1 MTHRSDEAEQGVGEG
16 VKGVSV
22 TLREHHAFLLRWGTS
37 EEIGGRIAELRRIA
51 SWWASKEGPAEDGE
65 VGSVLDTALERI
77 AAVRQTA
84 QAVETALG
92 EGGYEFDRHL
102 RVLRARRRSA
112 VDEDVPPGRAQ
123 ALLFETIVDVFE
135 QLKEQGTP
143 DENTRELRIEIRA
156 RLAHSLHPELL
167 SDGAITTAVDEDLA
181 GRALPEVT
189 SAKPARTQSS

>member
-16 VKGVSV
+16 VKSMSV

-77 AAVRQTA
+77 AAIRQTA
-84 QAVETALG
+84 QAVETALD
-92 EGGYEFDRHL
+92 EGGYEFDTHL

-112 VDEDVPPGRAQ
+112 VDEDVPPERAQ
-123 ALLFETIVDVFE
+123 TLLFETIVDVFE

-143 DENTRELRIEIRA
+143 DENARELRIEIRA
-156 RLAHSLHPELL
+156 RLARSLHPELL
-167 SDGAITTAVDEDLA
+167 SDGAITTAVDEDLKERLVSDQNEA
-181 GRALPEVT
+181 GTAD
-189 SAKPARTQSS
+189 QYG